1 MPFAAL
7 HGIVDDLG
15 PYDSLFTLPFGAEI
29 DRRRIGRRR
38 SRCVP
43 AFDVVARV
51 GVKGKHTLTA
61 PMRAEA
67 CVRTVAP
74 QAAEQSVLGG
84 FNGGSRSGRALP
96 TSKSG
101 FGLET
106 STPSTTTSLCS
117 PTEDICSKAVRRQ
130 PRDERV
136 TDLSPN
142 TW

>member
-74 QAAEQSVLGG
+74 QAAEQSVLQGKRRVQRWQQKRQSVT
-84 FNGGSRSGRALP
+84 NLKIS
-96 TSKSG
+96 
-101 FGLET
+101 
-106 STPSTTTSLCS
+106 
-117 PTEDICSKAVRRQ
+117 VRLGNIHSI
-130 PRDERV
+130 DYNV
-136 TDLSPN
+136 NMLAN
-142 TW
+142 